1 MTDKSSMDE
10 SIGALRQQFAEG
22 KMDACIGAL
31 LHKKKKKRRNQSAK
45 EKEIRRLARKL
56 AKLLMKSINREG
68 ASPPQIVLKIE
79 FPRTRGTYNTVKNE
93 LIIPS
98 NLDYKK

>member
-1 MTDKSSMDE
+1 MTNKSSMDE

-45 EKEIRRLARKL
+45 EKE
-56 AKLLMKSINREG
+56 MSI
-68 ASPPQIVLKIE
+68 
-79 FPRTRGTYNTVKNE
+79 
-93 LIIPS
+93 
-98 NLDYKK
+98 